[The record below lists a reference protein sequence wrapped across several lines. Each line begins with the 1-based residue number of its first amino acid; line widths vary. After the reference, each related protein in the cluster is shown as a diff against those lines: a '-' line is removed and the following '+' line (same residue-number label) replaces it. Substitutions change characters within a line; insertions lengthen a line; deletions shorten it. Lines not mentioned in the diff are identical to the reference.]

1 MTQLSILLT
10 HQHRLISIAAVLD
23 VFESVNNFY
32 KLRQQ
37 APFFDIQ
44 LVCLDAPENDHTI
57 YGYNPRCITTVHE
70 TDLVLIPAF
79 STADLQQAIAANQG
93 FLPWL
98 RQQYQQGAEIGSFCT
113 GAFLLAASGLLNN
126 KKATTHI
133 MSSEEFAKAFPE
145 VLLYEDKVITIDH
158 GIYTSGGATN
168 SFHLL
173 LFLLEKYCGREI
185 AVQTAKMFSIDM
197 DRESQ
202 SHFSSF
208 LPPKNHQDNLVIEAQ
223 QLIESKYHQANTVE
237 EIIVNMPSSR
247 RNFVRRFKHATGIT
261 PIVYLQRTRIE
272 AARKLLEQTNQ
283 SVTEV
288 MLNAGYNDIKA
299 FRTLFRKNLGLSP
312 REYREKFNK
321 RSVASKLGV

>member
-32 KLRQQ
+32 KNRQQ

-44 LVCLDAPENDHTI
+44 LVCLDTPENDQAI
-57 YGYNPRCITTVHE
+57 YGYHPRCITTVDE

-79 STADLQQAIAANQG
+79 GTADLKQAIAANQG

-98 RQQYQQGAEIGSFCT
+98 QQQYQQGAEIGSFCT

-145 VLLYEDKVITIDH
+145 VLLFEDKVITIDH

-173 LFLLEKYCGREI
+173 LFLLEKYCGRDI

-208 LPPKNHQDNLVIEAQ
+208 LPLKNHQDDLVIEAQ

-247 RNFVRRFKHATGIT
+247 RNFVRRFKQATGIT

-312 REYREKFNK
+312 REYRDKFNK
-321 RSVASKLGV
+321 RSSANKLSV

>member
-32 KLRQQ
+32 KNRQQ

-44 LVCLDAPENDHTI
+44 LVSLDPPAYDHTI
-57 YGYNPRCITTVHE
+57 YGYHPRCITTVNQ

-79 STADLQQAIAANQG
+79 GTADLRQAIAANQG

-98 RQQYQQGAEIGSFCT
+98 QQQYQQGAEIGSFCT

-133 MSSEEFAKAFPE
+133 MSSEEFARAFPE

-173 LFLLEKYCGREI
+173 LFLLEKYCGRDI

-202 SHFSSF
+202 SHFSAF
-208 LPPKNHQDNLVIEAQ
+208 LPPKNHQDDLVIEAQ

-321 RSVASKLGV
+321 RATLNKLSA

>member
-1 MTQLSILLT
+1 MTQLSLLLT

-23 VFESVNNFY
+23 VFESANTFY
-32 KLRQQ
+32 RNRQEP
-37 APFFDIQ
+37 PFFKIQ
-44 LVCLDAPENDHTI
+44 LVCLDAAEDSPAI
-57 YGYNPRCITTVHE
+57 YGYQPVSIHAVDK
-70 TDLVLIPAF
+70 TDLILIPAF
-79 STADLQQAIAANQG
+79 GAADIKQSIAANQA
-93 FLPWL
+93 FIPWIK
-98 RQQYQQGAEIGSFCT
+98 QQYEQGAEIGSFCT

-133 MSSEEFAKAFPE
+133 MSSQEFAAAFPE
-145 VLLYEDKVITIDH
+145 VKLFQDQVITIDN

-173 LFLLEKYCGREI
+173 LFLLEKFCGRDM
-185 AVQTAKMFSIDM
+185 AVQTARMFSIDM

-202 SHFSSF
+202 SYFSTF
-208 LPPKNHQDNLVIEAQ
+208 LPPKNHQDDLIIEAQ
-223 QLIESKYHQANTVE
+223 QLIENNYQRANTVE
-237 EIIVNMPSSR
+237 EIIMDMPSSR

-283 SVTEV
+283 SITEV

-312 REYREKFNK
+312 RQYREKFNK
-321 RSVASKLGV
+321 RAPANKISA